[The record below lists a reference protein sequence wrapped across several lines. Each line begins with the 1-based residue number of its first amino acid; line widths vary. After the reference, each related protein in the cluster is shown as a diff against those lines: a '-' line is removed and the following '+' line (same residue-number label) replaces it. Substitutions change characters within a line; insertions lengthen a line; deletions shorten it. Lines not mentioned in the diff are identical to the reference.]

1 MLDIITGKA
10 RTILFIEAV
19 VGVLILLGGIFLITT
34 KTQAPSLSPSPTPS
48 SSTYISSLLHI
59 SLQYPYGW
67 QIDPTFNG
75 IPGIERYQ
83 GSDGGYFQV
92 DASNDPTPHR
102 DMIIKKYPK
111 PIKLG
116 ETTYR
121 YFVLKADAVHLKT
134 IADSITF
141 L

>member
-19 VGVLILLGGIFLITT
+19 VGVLILLGGIFLVTT
-34 KTQAPSLSPSPTPS
+34 KTQAPGFSPSPTPGS
-48 SSTYISSLLHI
+48 LTYISSVLHI

-83 GSDGGYFQV
+83 SGEYYFEV
-92 DASNDPTPHR
+92 GATNDPTLHKG
-102 DMIIKKYPK
+102 MIIKKYPK

-116 ETTYR
+116 VTTYR